1 MSISRRRT
9 TMVAGFVAALTALAV
24 LAFGSVAGAEKPV
37 KVRAGNLEL
46 TFNGGFT
53 PKKLS
58 RTKASPIKLNVS
70 GKIDTLDG
78 AHPPAM
84 RKFFLETDKAG
95 GIFVKGYPT
104 CKSGQLQSQDTKA
117 AKRVCGKA
125 ILGTGKTDIEVQ
137 FAESNPIPVK
147 SDLLLFNGGLK
158 GGVTTLFIHAYIT
171 VPVPA
176 AVVTTVKVKKIKKGR
191 YGLLSTASI
200 PRIAG
205 GAGSVRSFN
214 LNVGKQYRYKG
225 KKVSMLTLKCPDGK
239 ILARGEAVFEDGT
252 KAKAGVVRTCTPKR

>member
-9 TMVAGFVAALTALAV
+9 SIVAGVVAALTALVV
-24 LAFGSVAGAEKPV
+24 LAFGAVAGAEKPV

-53 PKKLS
+53 PKALP
-58 RTKASPIKLNVS
+58 RTKPAPINLNVS
-70 GKIDTLDG
+70 GKIATLDG
-78 AHPPAM
+78 EHPPAM
-84 RKFFLETDKAG
+84 RSFYLETDKAG
-95 GIFVKGYPT
+95 QINVKGYPK
-104 CKSGQLQSQDTKA
+104 CKSGQLQSRDTKA
-117 AKRVCGKA
+117 AKRVCGNA
-125 ILGTGKTDIEVQ
+125 ILGTGKTDIQVQ

-147 SDLLLFNGGLK
+147 SDLLLFNGGES
-158 GGVTTLFIHAYIT
+158 GGVTTLYIHAYIT

-176 AVVTTVKVKKIKKGR
+176 AVVTTVKVKKISKGR

-205 GAGSVRSFN
+205 GAGSVLTFN
-214 LNVGKQYRYKG
+214 LNVGKKYKYKG
-225 KKVSMLTLKCPDGK
+225 KQVSMLTLKCPDGK
-239 ILARGEAVFEDGT
+239 IVARGEAVFEDGT